1 MPSPPRRSTR
11 GAAPA
16 APASTTSSSLSSMRQ
31 DKNSRSHTQK
41 SATPRSQSSEDTSEP
56 PRRSQRAQAA
66 ARDDHDPKQAD
77 AVEDGDEEA
86 IEEDELTRCI
96 CGHQEYPGPPQS
108 EAFADN
114 PNAQAED
121 AGGLFI
127 LCDGCTVWQHGGCVG
142 IVEESQSP
150 EKYYCDQCKPKLHA
164 ISVDSRGQKYSLYLP
179 LHPKANR
186 KGSVSKSDK
195 DAKKERASARDAR
208 ESVDPSTGK
217 RRTTMRS
224 REHDDEDEQL
234 RKAIEES
241 QREAGPGSEGTI
253 GRRNGKRGRDD
264 SSEESKQDSKRQR
277 RASETVPSIE
287 RTASVENDSDDG
299 TNTAAGRTK
308 KAKADAA
315 LLARE
320 AERKEKDKERE
331 KQKAEAAGRR
341 QERARSRRND
351 DADAAEDT
359 TPKPTPSAKTSPPPP
374 SSQPPSPP
382 PVDKV
387 PPKKGPGK
395 KPPKKLGNNQYT
407 KAKYEQAA
415 SSPHGRKRQIMVSGS
430 GDETPDGLGNGETN
444 GNTSAGGK
452 TSPPAENGVTTG
464 KAKFGRG
471 KKNAVNGNSMK
482 PSDAEPVERTY
493 NNMNSLLTAMSESV
507 TREGAQLVNEMQG
520 MVGGG
525 VVQSNWMNNIPPE
538 DKPLEELTALET
550 AARFQ
555 AGVLKWKQ
563 QYGPLQREATQ
574 PETSGATS

>member
-1 MPSPPRRSTR
+1 
-11 GAAPA
+11 
-16 APASTTSSSLSSMRQ
+16 
-31 DKNSRSHTQK
+31 
-41 SATPRSQSSEDTSEP
+41 
-56 PRRSQRAQAA
+56 
-66 ARDDHDPKQAD
+66 
-77 AVEDGDEEA
+77 
-86 IEEDELTRCI
+86 
-96 CGHQEYPGPPQS
+96 
-108 EAFADN
+108 
-114 PNAQAED
+114 
-121 AGGLFI
+121 
-127 LCDGCTVWQHGGCVG
+127 
-142 IVEESQSP
+142 
-150 EKYYCDQCKPKLHA
+150 
-164 ISVDSRGQKYSLYLP
+164 
-179 LHPKANR
+179 
-186 KGSVSKSDK
+186 
-195 DAKKERASARDAR
+195 
-208 ESVDPSTGK
+208 
-217 RRTTMRS
+217 MRS

-241 QREAGPGSEGTI
+241 QREAGPGSEGAT

-264 SSEESKQDSKRQR
+264 SSEESKHDSKRQR

-287 RTASVENDSDDG
+287 RTASVEDDSDDG
-299 TNTAAGRTK
+299 TNTTAGRTK

-331 KQKAEAAGRR
+331 KQKADAAGRR

-359 TPKPTPSAKTSPPPP
+359 PPKPTPSAKTPPPPP

-382 PVDKV
+382 PADKV

-452 TSPPAENGVTTG
+452 TSPPAENGVNTG

-482 PSDAEPVERTY
+482 SSDAEPVERTY

-507 TREGAQLVNEMQG
+507 KREGSQLVNEMQTTIS
-520 MVGGG
+520 GGA
-525 VVQSNWMNNIPPE
+525 VQNDWINAIPPD

-555 AGVLKWKQ
+555 AGVLKWQQ
-563 QYGPLQREATQ
+563 QYGPLQREVTQ
-574 PETSGATS
+574 PENSGAVS